1 MGMMESINRV
11 MDRMRLYCTR
21 ACQEEAVRNTEFV
34 VCPASGRAEMKITC
48 HRERMISVVSLPGL
62 KDRQG
67 NMDLSLSTR
76 YALSRICEGCR
87 ACEDEE
93 GADDKK

>member
-1 MGMMESINRV
+1 MRMMESINRV
-11 MDRMRLYCTR
+11 VDRMRLYCTR

-34 VCPASGRAEMKITC
+34 VCPDSGRAEMKIIC
-48 HRERMISVVSLPGL
+48 HQELMISEVSLPGL
-62 KDRQG
+62 KDRQS
-67 NMDLSLSTR
+67 NMDLSLITR

-87 ACEDEE
+87 SCEDEK